1 MPWKEQDRVDQRTE
15 FVLRSIGGGV
25 VFQRLC
31 EEYGISPKT
40 GYKWRKRFIE
50 DGLNGM
56 HDRSRRPKC
65 SPRSLSEDVICE
77 LIRLKNR
84 HMNWGPVKIHDL
96 YDTAYGKGP
105 SLSSVKRVLDKAGLV
120 KKRKR
125 RGKRDM
131 ARISERVKA
140 SKPNEVWTVDFK
152 GWWKM
157 ANAKRC
163 EPLTIRDAY
172 SWYIIGIRAME
183 STKTEDVQ
191 REFEAIFR
199 VYGLPEYIRSDN
211 GSPFASVQAPAGL
224 SRLSAWWIGLGIRLD
239 RSRPGHVGD
248 NAHHERMHLDIRNEL
263 EGMIEGGKEAH
274 QAAFDIWR
282 EEFNEIRPH
291 ESLGMRRPAEV
302 YEKSERRY
310 EECEL
315 EIAYPDNFMER
326 KVSKRGVI
334 RLWSRSILITT
345 SLAGWNV
352 GLKHTDDK
360 TLDVYFD
367 YLRLGEIDLKTFT
380 FHPTV
385 RGNS

>member
-183 STKTEDVQ
+183 STKTE
-191 REFEAIFR
+191 
-199 VYGLPEYIRSDN
+199 
-211 GSPFASVQAPAGL
+211 
-224 SRLSAWWIGLGIRLD
+224 
-239 RSRPGHVGD
+239 
-248 NAHHERMHLDIRNEL
+248 
-263 EGMIEGGKEAH
+263 
-274 QAAFDIWR
+274 
-282 EEFNEIRPH
+282 
-291 ESLGMRRPAEV
+291 EV
-302 YEKSERRY
+302 T
-310 EECEL
+310 
-315 EIAYPDNFMER
+315 A
-326 KVSKRGVI
+326 
-334 RLWSRSILITT
+334 
-345 SLAGWNV
+345 
-352 GLKHTDDK
+352 
-360 TLDVYFD
+360 
-367 YLRLGEIDLKTFT
+367 
-380 FHPTV
+380 
-385 RGNS
+385 